1 LELAQKE
8 FNVDPQRT
16 YLMGH
21 SMGGSGTWH
30 LGMKYPEKWAALSP
44 LASAGTNHDYDMK
57 KLKGQLGVIVVHGVT
72 HKYLEFPNGT
82 HLNVAWE
89 HFPEVFDLFQE
100 NVKQDKQETVKQD
113 K

>member
-1 LELAQKE
+1 
-8 FNVDPQRT
+8 
-16 YLMGH
+16 M
-21 SMGGSGTWH
+21 
-30 LGMKYPEKWAALSP
+30 
-44 LASAGTNHDYDMK
+44 
-57 KLKGQLGVIVVHGVT
+57 IVVHGV
-72 HKYLEFPNGT
+72 KDNLCPIGACRLKVPNGT

>member
-1 LELAQKE
+1 MCIR
-8 FNVDPQRT
+8 DR
-16 YLMGH
+16 
-21 SMGGSGTWH
+21 
-30 LGMKYPEKWAALSP
+30 KWAALSP

-57 KLKGQLGVIVVHGVT
+57 KLKGQLGVIVVHGVKDNLCPIGACRLKVTNVKRHGVT

>member
-1 LELAQKE
+1 
-8 FNVDPQRT
+8 
-16 YLMGH
+16 M
-21 SMGGSGTWH
+21 
-30 LGMKYPEKWAALSP
+30 
-44 LASAGTNHDYDMK
+44 
-57 KLKGQLGVIVVHGVT
+57 IVVHGVT